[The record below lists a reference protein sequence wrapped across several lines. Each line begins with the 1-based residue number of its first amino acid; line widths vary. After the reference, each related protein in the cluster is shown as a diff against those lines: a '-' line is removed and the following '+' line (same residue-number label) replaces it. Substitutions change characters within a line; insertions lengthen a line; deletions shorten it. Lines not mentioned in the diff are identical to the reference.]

1 MIGAIVGDIV
11 GSIYEWDNI
20 KTKDFPLFKDECFY
34 TDDTVCTL
42 ALADCLMSRGNP
54 TKYLQDYCRRY
65 PGRGYGG
72 MFKEWIYLENPKPYY
87 SYGNGAA
94 MRISSLGL
102 GLSDWDEIEKKVIE
116 YTSVTHNHPL
126 GLAGALATSEAIFK
140 GKTATDKG
148 YLVDVLMKYYPTFNI
163 SETVDTLR
171 PHYSFNETCQGTVP
185 QAIICVLYSTDFE
198 DAIRNA
204 ISLGGD
210 SDTLAAIAGSIAE
223 AFYKGVPLSI
233 KEQALNKLTGNF
245 RKVVEDFYY
254 VFGYEIPQTK

>member
-20 KTKDFPLFKDECFY
+20 KTKEFPLFTDECFY
-34 TDDTVCTL
+34 TDDTVCTV
-42 ALADCLMSRGNP
+42 ALADCLMSGGDS

-72 MFKEWIYLENPKPYY
+72 MFAEWINLKNPKPYN

-94 MRISSLGL
+94 MRISPVALA
-102 GLSDWDEIEKKVIE
+102 LSDWLAIEATVVE

-126 GLAGALATSEAIFK
+126 GIAGALATSEAIFK
-140 GKTATDKG
+140 GKRATDKS
-148 YLVDVLMKYYPTFNI
+148 YLVDVLMKYYPTFDM

-171 PHYSFNETCQGTVP
+171 PHYRFNETCQATVP
-185 QAIICVLYSTDFE
+185 QAIVCVIYSTDFE

-204 ISLGGD
+204 ISIGGD

-223 AFYKGVPLSI
+223 AHYKGVPAHI
-233 KEQALNKLTGNF
+233 KAQALNKLTPEF
-245 RKVVEDFYY
+245 LKVVEDFYNM
-254 VFGYEIPQTK
+254 FDYEIPQIK

>member
-20 KTKDFPLFKDECFY
+20 KTKEFPLFTDECFY
-34 TDDTVCTL
+34 TDDTVCTV
-42 ALADCLMSRGNP
+42 ALADCLMTGGDP

-72 MFKEWIYLENPKPYY
+72 MFAEWINLKNPKPYN
-87 SYGNGAA
+87 SFGNGAA
-94 MRISSLGL
+94 MRISPVALA
-102 GLSDWDEIEKKVIE
+102 LSDWLVIEATVIE

-126 GLAGALATSEAIFK
+126 GIAGALATSEAIFK

-148 YLVDVLMKYYPTFNI
+148 YLVDVLMKYYPTFDVT
-163 SETVDTLR
+163 ETVDTLR
-171 PHYSFNETCQGTVP
+171 PHYRFNETCQATVP
-185 QAIICVLYSTDFE
+185 QAIVCVIYSTDFE

-204 ISLGGD
+204 ISIGGD

-223 AFYKGVPLSI
+223 AHYKGVPAHI
-233 KEQALNKLTGNF
+233 KAQALNKLTPEF
-245 RKVVEDFYY
+245 LKVVEDFYSM
-254 VFGYEIPQTK
+254 FDYEIPQVR